1 MYGYMD
7 INKIFNLFDS
17 GSEDKIKED
26 TQIVF
31 VDFKEHPAYWLGM
44 FKKLI
49 QNHKLFKRKIVSFL
63 EKSDPEI
70 ELGDLDLVG
79 DDLAYE
85 RAWYY
90 ASKFDPSLEIH
101 KESINLILDDYL
113 EKAIDETILYFQNK
127 EEYEKCAHLKK
138 ILDEVK
144 KLQG

>member
-7 INKIFNLFDS
+7 ISKIFSLFDS

-26 TQIVF
+26 SQIIVI
-31 VDFKEHPAYWLGM
+31 DFKEHPAYWLGM

-49 QNHKLFKRKIVSFL
+49 LNHKLFKRKIVSFL

-70 ELGDLDLVG
+70 NLSDLDLVG

-90 ASKFDPSLEIH
+90 ASKFDPSLDAH
-101 KESINLILDDYL
+101 KESINMV
-113 EKAIDETILYFQNK
+113 IDESLPKTLNETILYFQEK

-138 ILDEVK
+138 ILDEVQR
-144 KLQG
+144 LL

>member
-1 MYGYMD
+1 MD
-7 INKIFNLFDS
+7 ISKIFNLFDS

-49 QNHKLFKRKIVSFL
+49 INHKLFKRKIVSFL

-70 ELGDLDLVG
+70 NLSDLDLVG

-90 ASKFDPSLEIH
+90 ANKFNPSLDTH
-101 KESINLILDDYL
+101 KEAINMVIDEYL
-113 EKAIDETILYFQNK
+113 PKALNETILHFQDK
-127 EEYEKCAHLKK
+127 EEYERCAHLKK
-138 ILDEVK
+138 ILDEVQ
-144 KLQG
+144 KLL

>member
-17 GSEDKIKED
+17 GSEGKIKED

-44 FKKLI
+44 FKKLM

-63 EKSDPEI
+63 EKSDPEL

-90 ASKFDPSLEIH
+90 ASKFDPNLDTH
-101 KESINLILDDYL
+101 KESINFILDITL
-113 EKAIDETILYFQNK
+113 EKSLKETISYFQEK

-144 KLQG
+144 KIQG